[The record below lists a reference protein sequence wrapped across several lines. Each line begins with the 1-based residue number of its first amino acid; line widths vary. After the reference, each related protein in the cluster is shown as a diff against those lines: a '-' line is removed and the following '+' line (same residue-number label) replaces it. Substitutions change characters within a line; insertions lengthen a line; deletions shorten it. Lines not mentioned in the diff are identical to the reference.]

1 MTTSTD
7 PAAGFVAVRGR
18 LAELVSAAT
27 DGQLTVAELLASED
41 SLTVLGVSSL
51 ALLRLADSLEEEFEV
66 LIDLGDPAL
75 HADGLT
81 ALATRL
87 HEHAG

>member
-1 MTTSTD
+1 MTA
-7 PAAGFVAVRGR
+7 PADLAPVRAR

-27 DGQLTVAELLASED
+27 DGQLTVAELLASEE
-41 SLTVLGVSSL
+41 SLTALGVSSL

-75 HADGLT
+75 HAEGLT
-81 ALATRL
+81 ALAARL
-87 HEHAG
+87 YEHAG

>member
-1 MTTSTD
+1 MTTSVD
-7 PAAGFVAVRGR
+7 PADLAPVRGR
-18 LAELVSAAT
+18 LAELVCAAT
-27 DGQLTVAELLASED
+27 DGQLSVAELLASEE
-41 SLTVLGVSSL
+41 SLTALGVSSL

-75 HADGLT
+75 HAAGLT
-81 ALATRL
+81 ALAARL